1 LRLAPLSERT
11 IVDRLSAVFAAEGV
25 KAAPG
30 VAAGI
35 ARRARGGM
43 RDALSLAD
51 QLLSL
56 CGNELEVADLA
67 RLADSGGADEL
78 DRLLD
83 AIEAGAK
90 AELLTSLPATEGG
103 EMELTAALL
112 DHLRAT
118 LIVHVC
124 GEKTPL
130 LEVEPAVRE
139 RMKARAERLGVE
151 RLQTWLE
158 ELLQARERMR
168 LVPTHARL
176 ILEVTLLDL
185 ARPETSL
192 SLSELAARLAALE
205 ERLGS
210 DAALAEPATRTRSE
224 DSTRGR
230 GESTRSRDETPP
242 RPRADPTPTRSED
255 STRARNDG
263 AAKPPSD
270 DPGRAREVNT
280 RTRGDQPTRDRGEHT
295 ARAGSGENTRASD
308 ETSRSHSDVAATA
321 RASSAERGT
330 LQPRRPPETARGDAI
345 DRDAGSA
352 LRVERASAVGAKD
365 AWSRCLD
372 ALRKELPALADL
384 LKQRAE
390 LGDTSGDRC
399 VVKLAHIDDDERLLI
414 SEPRNVRACSQTLS
428 KALGRPVEI
437 AFEAAQPAPRA
448 KPDAF
453 TTRVSDL
460 FGGRIEDDL

>member
-1 LRLAPLSERT
+1 
-11 IVDRLSAVFAAEGV
+11 
-25 KAAPG
+25 
-30 VAAGI
+30 
-35 ARRARGGM
+35 
-43 RDALSLAD
+43 
-51 QLLSL
+51 
-56 CGNELEVADLA
+56 
-67 RLADSGGADEL
+67 
-78 DRLLD
+78 
-83 AIEAGAK
+83 
-90 AELLTSLPATEGG
+90 
-103 EMELTAALL
+103 
-112 DHLRAT
+112 
-118 LIVHVC
+118 
-124 GEKTPL
+124 
-130 LEVEPAVRE
+130 
-139 RMKARAERLGVE
+139 
-151 RLQTWLE
+151 
-158 ELLQARERMR
+158 
-168 LVPTHARL
+168 
-176 ILEVTLLDL
+176 
-185 ARPETSL
+185 
-192 SLSELAARLAALE
+192 
-205 ERLGS
+205 
-210 DAALAEPATRTRSE
+210 
-224 DSTRGR
+224 
-230 GESTRSRDETPP
+230 
-242 RPRADPTPTRSED
+242 
-255 STRARNDG
+255 
-263 AAKPPSD
+263 
-270 DPGRAREVNT
+270 VNT
-280 RTRGDQPTRDRGEHT
+280 RTRSDQPTRDRAEDT